1 MAETNSPAFEFLL
14 IDEFA
19 ERLKV
24 GRSTIFDWKKK
35 GILKAGQHYIQQGRV
50 LRFFWAKDVLLNLN
64 ENIDPSPKNEQK
76 AEAHLPKEKSVPRK
90 VGINLDY

>member
-1 MAETNSPAFEFLL
+1 MAGTDSPAFEFLL

-35 GILKAGQHYIQQGRV
+35 GILKAGQHYIKQGRV
-50 LRFFWAKDVLLNLN
+50 LRFFWAKDALLNLD
-64 ENIDPSPKNEQK
+64 ETTATSPGNAQTT
-76 AEAHLPKEKSVPRK
+76 EAHPPKEKSAPGK

>member
-1 MAETNSPAFEFLL
+1 MSETTVPAFEVLL

-19 ERLKV
+19 KRLKV

-35 GILKAGQHYIQQGRV
+35 GILKAGQHYIKQGRV
-50 LRFFWAKDVLLNLN
+50 LRFFWAKDALLNLC
-64 ENIDPSPKNEQK
+64 EPS
-76 AEAHLPKEKSVPRK
+76 EKSSRHDNKEESNHTPKSHRR

>member
-1 MAETNSPAFEFLL
+1 MAGTDSPTFEFLL

-35 GILKAGQHYIQQGRV
+35 GILKAGRHYIKQGRV
-50 LRFFWAKDVLLNLN
+50 LRFFWAKDVLLNLD
-64 ENIDPSPKNEQK
+64 ENTAPSPGNEQK